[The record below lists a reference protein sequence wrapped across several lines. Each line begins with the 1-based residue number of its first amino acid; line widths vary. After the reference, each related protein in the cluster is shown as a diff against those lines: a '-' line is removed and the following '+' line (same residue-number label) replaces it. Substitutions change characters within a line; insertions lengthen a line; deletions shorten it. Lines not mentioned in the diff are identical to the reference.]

1 MNEMRQKRKLI
12 WFWIGLR
19 ALLVI
24 AAAMLLYACS
34 AGLKANPS
42 SPAAVSS
49 TAITPAQGYAKFQQG
64 SFFLDVRTQTEWDQF
79 HIKDSTLI
87 PLEELQTRLNELP
100 KSKDIVVVCL
110 SGQLSQS
117 GAAILQQAGFPH
129 VSYVSG
135 GLQAWMAAGYPVQ
148 NGIP

>member
-1 MNEMRQKRKLI
+1 MNEMRPKRKLI
-12 WFWIGLR
+12 WLWIGLR

-34 AGLKANPS
+34 AGSKANPS

-117 GAAILQQAGFPH
+117 GATILQQAGFPR

>member
-1 MNEMRQKRKLI
+1 MNEMRPKRKLI
-12 WFWIGLR
+12 WIGLR
-19 ALLVI
+19 ALFFI
-24 AAAMLLYACS
+24 AAAILLYACS
-34 AGLKANPS
+34 AGSKAKPP

-49 TAITPAQGYAKFQQG
+49 LAITPAQGYAKFQQG

-117 GAAILQQAGFPH
+117 GATILQQAGFPR

-135 GLQAWMAAGYPVQ
+135 GLQAWIAAGYPVQ

>member
-1 MNEMRQKRKLI
+1 MNEMRPKRKLI
-12 WFWIGLR
+12 WIGLR
-19 ALLVI
+19 ALFFI
-24 AAAMLLYACS
+24 AAAILLYACS
-34 AGLKANPS
+34 AGSKAKPP

-49 TAITPAQGYAKFQQG
+49 LAITPAQGYAKFQQG
-64 SFFLDVRTQTEWDQF
+64 SFFLDVRTQLEWDQF

-87 PLEELQTRLNELP
+87 PLGELQTRLNELP

-110 SGQLSQS
+110 SGQLSQN

-135 GLQAWMAAGYPVQ
+135 GLQAWMAAGYPVE